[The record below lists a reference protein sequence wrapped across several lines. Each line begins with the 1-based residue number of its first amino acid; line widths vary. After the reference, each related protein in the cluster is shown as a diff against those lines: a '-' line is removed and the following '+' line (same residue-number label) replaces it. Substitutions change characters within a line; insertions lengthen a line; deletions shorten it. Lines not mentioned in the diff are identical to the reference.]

1 MSGITDKLRSLQEKI
16 TGLTQQTNAFKSN
29 VKDRLTAIIPL
40 VNKLKESV
48 AMCNMNDTEA
58 GAKKE
63 ELEKLIKEKDGMIK
77 KLLDSEDGRKDFE
90 KSDNFSDFY
99 VKKTEITEIDSKIE
113 KAIEDLDNLL
123 SSNTNKNKEIQN
135 LIKDIETA
143 LDDASKKVD
152 NKETDNN
159 EMGNLADLFDEGND
173 DDDDDGKGKG
183 DEVASNTD
191 DDKDLN
197 EILNAGEDTDDNKQT
212 RSGQSYGGKGKTKKK
227 RKTRRKKPRSH
238 RRKKSKSKN
247 KL

>member
-1 MSGITDKLRSLQEKI
+1 MSGITEKLRSLQEKI
-16 TGLTQQTNAFKSN
+16 TGLTQQTNAFKSD
-29 VKDRLTAIIPL
+29 VKDRLTAILPL

-63 ELEKLIKEKDGMIK
+63 ELEKLIKEKDEMVK

-99 VKKTEITEIDSKIE
+99 VKKTEITDIDSKIE
-113 KAIEDLDNLL
+113 KAISDLDSLL
-123 SSNTNKNKEIQN
+123 SSNTDKNKEIQN

-152 NKETDNN
+152 NKETGNDD
-159 EMGNLADLFDEGND
+159 MGNLADLFDEG
-173 DDDDDGKGKG
+173 
-183 DEVASNTD
+183 D
-191 DDKDLN
+191 DDKEERKEDNN
-197 EILNAGEDTDDNKQT
+197 EETKEGEDDGAIDDILNAGENSGKQT
-212 RSGQSYGGKGKTKKK
+212 RSGQNYGGKGKTKKK

-238 RRKKSKSKN
+238 RRKKSKSK
-247 KL
+247 K